1 MVATQTAQNQDLV
14 CMLSDLRKNEN
25 LGDRDTYKY
34 STAGIEHSGQANA
47 DTVQKNFEIDYT
59 YHGNNQNPGNF

>member
-34 STAGIEHSGQANA
+34 STAGIEH
-47 DTVQKNFEIDYT
+47 
-59 YHGNNQNPGNF
+59 PG